1 MPSTVNDIDACT
13 KRLEVSVPREEVS
26 REMDRAFARLSG
38 RVRIKGF
45 RKGKVPRR
53 ILERYYGEEIQ
64 AEVLNQVIGSSYR
77 QLLAER
83 GMRAVGEPNVT
94 DISMEKDAPELQYK
108 ATVEV
113 IPPFELGEYTGLP
126 VTVTRRPVTEEAVDE
141 QIKLLRQRA
150 AHFHEADRPAQA
162 GDYVQFDIEGFEA
175 GEPVPGTK
183 GENQALLLGE
193 GENEKALEDAIAGMR
208 AGEEKEVDIEIP
220 PTAAPALAGKTVR
233 FRVQLKGVR
242 EPHLPD
248 LNEDFVRSMGRGFNT
263 VEELRA
269 QIRRE
274 IEGMEDAQVRGQ
286 GMAELLRA
294 LVETHAFDV
303 PPTLVK
309 AEIEE
314 RVREVERRLG
324 QEQGGQ
330 AVRLSPSQQD
340 EVRERLR
347 PEAEARVRELILVE
361 RIREKEGIRAEAGD
375 VELQVRRLAARYG
388 MDPEKLKRR
397 MAVTGGLDSL
407 ISNINYNKTVEW
419 LYERAKVEVK
429 VEEAPAQPGASAAQ

>member
-13 KRLEVSVPREEVS
+13 KRLEVSVPREEVA
-26 REMDRAFARLSG
+26 REMDQAFARLSG

-53 ILERYYGEEIQ
+53 VLERFYGEEVQ
-64 AEVLNQVIGSSYR
+64 AEVLNRVIGTSYR

-83 GMRAVGEPNVT
+83 GMRPVGEPNVT
-94 DISMEKDAPELQYK
+94 DISMEKDAPELLYK

-113 IPPFELGEYTGLP
+113 IPPFELGAYTGLA
-126 VTVTRRPVTEEAVDE
+126 VAVTRRPVTGEAVEE

-150 AHFHEADRPAQA
+150 AHFHEVDRPARA
-162 GDYVQFDIEGFEA
+162 GDYAQFDIEGFEE

-193 GENEKALEDAIAGMR
+193 AENERALDEALAGMR
-208 AGEEKEVDIEIP
+208 VGGEKEVDIPLPE
-220 PTAAPALAGKTVR
+220 TAAPALAGKTIR
-233 FRVQLKGVR
+233 FRVQLKGLK

-248 LNEDFVRSMGRGFNT
+248 LNEEFVRSLGRGFST
-263 VEELRA
+263 VEELRG

-274 IEGMEDAQVRGQ
+274 METMEDASVRGQ
-286 GMAELLRA
+286 AVAELLRG
-294 LVETHAFDV
+294 LVEAHPFEV

-309 AEIEE
+309 AELDE

-324 QEQGGQ
+324 QETPE
-330 AVRLSPSQQD
+330 ARLTPSQQD
-340 EVRERLR
+340 EVRERLG
-347 PEAEARVRELILVE
+347 PEALRRVRELILVE

-375 VELQVRRLAARYG
+375 VEANVRRLAARYG
-388 MDPEKLKRR
+388 MDHEKLKRR

-419 LYERAKVEVK
+419 LYAQAKVEVK
-429 VEEAPAQPGASAAQ
+429 VEEAAAKA

>member
-1 MPSTVNDIDACT
+1 
-13 KRLEVSVPREEVS
+13 
-26 REMDRAFARLSG
+26 MDQAFARLSG

-53 ILERYYGEEIQ
+53 VLERFYGEEVQ
-64 AEVLNQVIGSSYR
+64 AEVLNRVIGTSYR
-77 QLLAER
+77 QILAER
-83 GMRAVGEPNVT
+83 GMRPVGEPNVT
-94 DISMEKDAPELQYK
+94 DISMEKDAPELLYK

-113 IPPFELGEYTGLP
+113 IPPFELGAYTGLA
-126 VTVTRRPVTEEAVDE
+126 VAVTRRPVTGEAVEE

-150 AHFHEADRPAQA
+150 AHFHEVDRPARA
-162 GDYVQFDIEGFEA
+162 GDYAQFDIEGFEE

-193 GENEKALEDAIAGMR
+193 AENERALDEALAGMR
-208 AGEEKEVDIEIP
+208 VGGEKEVDIPLPE
-220 PTAAPALAGKTVR
+220 TAAPALAGKTIR
-233 FRVQLKGVR
+233 FRVQLKGLK

-248 LNEDFVRSMGRGFNT
+248 LNEEFVRSLGRGFST
-263 VEELRA
+263 VEELRG

-274 IEGMEDAQVRGQ
+274 METMEDASVRGQ
-286 GMAELLRA
+286 AVAELLRG
-294 LVETHAFDV
+294 LVEAHPFEV

-309 AEIEE
+309 AELDE

-324 QEQGGQ
+324 QETPE
-330 AVRLSPSQQD
+330 ARLTPSQQD
-340 EVRERLR
+340 EVRERLG
-347 PEAEARVRELILVE
+347 PEALRRVRELILVE
-361 RIREKEGIRAEAGD
+361 RIREKEGIRAEEGD
-375 VELQVRRLAARYG
+375 VEANVRRLAARYG

-419 LYERAKVEVK
+419 LYAQAEVEVR
-429 VEEAPAQPGASAAQ
+429 VEEAAAKA

>member
-13 KRLEVSVPREEVS
+13 KRLEVSVPREEVA
-26 REMDRAFARLSG
+26 REMDQAFARLSG

-53 ILERYYGEEIQ
+53 VLERFYGEEVQ
-64 AEVLNQVIGSSYR
+64 AEVLNRVIGTSYR

-83 GMRAVGEPNVT
+83 GMRPVGEPNVT
-94 DISMEKDAPELQYK
+94 DISMEKDAPELLYK

-113 IPPFELGEYTGLP
+113 IPPFELGAYTGLA
-126 VTVTRRPVTEEAVDE
+126 VAVTRRPVTGEAVEE

-150 AHFHEADRPAQA
+150 AHFHEVDRPARA
-162 GDYVQFDIEGFEA
+162 GDYAQFDIEGFEE

-193 GENEKALEDAIAGMR
+193 AENERALDEALAGMR
-208 AGEEKEVDIEIP
+208 VGGEKEVDIPLPE
-220 PTAAPALAGKTVR
+220 TAAPALAGKTIR
-233 FRVQLKGVR
+233 FRVQLKGLK

-248 LNEDFVRSMGRGFNT
+248 LNEEFVRSLGRGFST
-263 VEELRA
+263 VEELRG

-274 IEGMEDAQVRGQ
+274 METMEDASVRGQ
-286 GMAELLRA
+286 AMGELLRG
-294 LVETHAFDV
+294 LVEAHPFEV

-309 AEIEE
+309 AELDE

-324 QEQGGQ
+324 QETPE
-330 AVRLSPSQQD
+330 ARLTPSQQD
-340 EVRERLR
+340 EVRERLG
-347 PEAEARVRELILVE
+347 PEALRRVRELILVE

-375 VELQVRRLAARYG
+375 VEANVRRLAARYG

-419 LYERAKVEVK
+419 LYAQAEVEVR
-429 VEEAPAQPGASAAQ
+429 VEEAAAKA

>member
-13 KRLEVSVPREEVS
+13 KRLEVSVPREEVA
-26 REMDRAFARLSG
+26 REMDQAFARLSG

-53 ILERYYGEEIQ
+53 VLERFYGEEVQ
-64 AEVLNQVIGSSYR
+64 AEVLNRVIGTSYR

-83 GMRAVGEPNVT
+83 GMRPVGEPNVT
-94 DISMEKDAPELQYK
+94 DISMEKDAPELLYK

-113 IPPFELGEYTGLP
+113 IPPFELGAYTGLA
-126 VTVTRRPVTEEAVDE
+126 VAVTRRPVTGEAVEE

-150 AHFHEADRPAQA
+150 AHFHEVDRPARA
-162 GDYVQFDIEGFEA
+162 GDYAQFDIEGFEE

-193 GENEKALEDAIAGMR
+193 AENERALDEALAGMR
-208 AGEEKEVDIEIP
+208 VGGEKEVDIPLPE
-220 PTAAPALAGKTVR
+220 TAAPALAGKIIR
-233 FRVQLKGVR
+233 FRVQLKGLK

-248 LNEDFVRSMGRGFNT
+248 LNEEFVRSLGRGFST
-263 VEELRA
+263 VEELRG
-269 QIRRE
+269 QVRRE
-274 IEGMEDAQVRGQ
+274 METMEDASVRGQ
-286 GMAELLRA
+286 AVAELLRG
-294 LVETHAFDV
+294 LVEAHPFEV

-309 AEIEE
+309 AELDE

-324 QEQGGQ
+324 QETPE
-330 AVRLSPSQQD
+330 ARLTPSQQD
-340 EVRERLR
+340 EVRERLG
-347 PEAEARVRELILVE
+347 PEALRRVRELILVE

-375 VELQVRRLAARYG
+375 VEANVRRLAARYG

-419 LYERAKVEVK
+419 LYAQAEVEVR
-429 VEEAPAQPGASAAQ
+429 VEEAVAKA

>member
-13 KRLEVSVPREEVS
+13 KRLEVSVPREEVA
-26 REMDRAFARLSG
+26 REMDQAFARLSG

-53 ILERYYGEEIQ
+53 VLERFYGEEVQ
-64 AEVLNQVIGSSYR
+64 AEVLNRVIGTSYR

-83 GMRAVGEPNVT
+83 GMRPVGEPNVT
-94 DISMEKDAPELQYK
+94 DISMEKDAPELLYK

-113 IPPFELGEYTGLP
+113 IPPFELGAYTGLA
-126 VTVTRRPVTEEAVDE
+126 VAVTRRPVTGEAVEE

-150 AHFHEADRPAQA
+150 AHFHEVDRPARA
-162 GDYVQFDIEGFEA
+162 GDYAQFDIEGFEE

-193 GENEKALEDAIAGMR
+193 AENERALDEALAGMR
-208 AGEEKEVDIEIP
+208 VGGEKEVDIPLPE
-220 PTAAPALAGKTVR
+220 TAAPALAGKTIR
-233 FRVQLKGVR
+233 FRVQLKGLK

-248 LNEDFVRSMGRGFNT
+248 LNEEFVRSLGRGFST
-263 VEELRA
+263 VEELRG

-274 IEGMEDAQVRGQ
+274 METMEDASVRGQ
-286 GMAELLRA
+286 AVAELLRG
-294 LVETHAFDV
+294 LVEVHPFEV

-309 AEIEE
+309 AELDE

-324 QEQGGQ
+324 QETPE
-330 AVRLSPSQQD
+330 ARLTPSQQD
-340 EVRERLR
+340 EVRERLG
-347 PEAEARVRELILVE
+347 PEALRRVRELILVE

-375 VELQVRRLAARYG
+375 VEANVRRLAARYG

-419 LYERAKVEVK
+419 LYAQAEVEVR
-429 VEEAPAQPGASAAQ
+429 VEEAAAKA

>member
-13 KRLEVSVPREEVS
+13 KRLEVSVPREEVA
-26 REMDRAFARLSG
+26 REMDQAFARLSG

-53 ILERYYGEEIQ
+53 VLERFYGEEVQ
-64 AEVLNQVIGSSYR
+64 AEVLNRVIGTSYR

-83 GMRAVGEPNVT
+83 GMRPVGEPNVT
-94 DISMEKDAPELQYK
+94 DISMEKDAPELLYK

-113 IPPFELGEYTGLP
+113 IPPFELGAYTGLA
-126 VTVTRRPVTEEAVDE
+126 VAVTRRPVTGEAVEE

-150 AHFHEADRPAQA
+150 AHFHEVDRPARA
-162 GDYVQFDIEGFEA
+162 GDYAQFDIEGFEE

-193 GENEKALEDAIAGMR
+193 AENERVLDEALAGMR
-208 AGEEKEVDIEIP
+208 VGGEKEVDIPLPE
-220 PTAAPALAGKTVR
+220 TAAPALAGKIIR
-233 FRVQLKGVR
+233 FRVQLKGLK

-248 LNEDFVRSMGRGFNT
+248 LNEEFVRSLGRGFST
-263 VEELRA
+263 VEELRG

-274 IEGMEDAQVRGQ
+274 METMEDASVRGQ
-286 GMAELLRA
+286 AVAELLRG
-294 LVETHAFDV
+294 LVEAHPFEV

-309 AEIEE
+309 AELDE

-324 QEQGGQ
+324 QETPE
-330 AVRLSPSQQD
+330 ARLTPSQQD
-340 EVRERLR
+340 EVRERLG
-347 PEAEARVRELILVE
+347 PEALRRVRELILVE

-375 VELQVRRLAARYG
+375 VEANVRRLAARYG

-419 LYERAKVEVK
+419 LYAQAEVEVR
-429 VEEAPAQPGASAAQ
+429 VEEAAAKA